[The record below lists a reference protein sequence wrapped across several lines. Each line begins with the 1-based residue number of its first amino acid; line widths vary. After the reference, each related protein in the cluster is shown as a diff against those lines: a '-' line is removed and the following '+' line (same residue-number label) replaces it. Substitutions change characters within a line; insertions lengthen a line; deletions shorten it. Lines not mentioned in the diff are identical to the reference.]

1 MLYFEIVSMGEDK
14 VTQNLG
20 SGRKGLNIALW
31 IAQALVG
38 LPFTLFGFM
47 KLTAPI
53 PELSK
58 TVMWAAD
65 HSEAFVRFMGV
76 VDMAGGLGMLL
87 PAITRIKPHLT
98 VWAALGCVV
107 LQACAMVFHI
117 SRGEAM
123 VTPMNLV
130 FLALSAFVFWGRRSR
145 APILARA

>member
-1 MLYFEIVSMGEDK
+1 
-14 VTQNLG
+14 
-20 SGRKGLNIALW
+20 
-31 IAQALVG
+31 
-38 LPFTLFGFM
+38 
-47 KLTAPI
+47 
-53 PELSK
+53 
-58 TVMWAAD
+58 
-65 HSEAFVRFMGV
+65 VRFMGV

-87 PAITRIKPHLT
+87 PAITRIKPQLT